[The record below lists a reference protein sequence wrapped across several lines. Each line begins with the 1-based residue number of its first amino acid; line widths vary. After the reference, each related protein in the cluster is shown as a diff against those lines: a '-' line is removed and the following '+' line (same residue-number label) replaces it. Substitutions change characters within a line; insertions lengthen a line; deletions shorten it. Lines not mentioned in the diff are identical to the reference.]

1 MGQEWTLAE
10 LVRRGAAP
18 ALYAESDD
26 PERMVPMLLK
36 PEWTNIV
43 LAGDPERNQARI
55 YINNHEHAPPTTR
68 KIVLPV
74 DWRERLKPT

>member
-1 MGQEWTLAE
+1 VE
-10 LVRRGAAP
+10 RGSAP

-43 LAGDPERNQARI
+43 LAGDPQRNQARI
-55 YINNHEHAPPTTR
+55 YINNHEHAIPTAR
-68 KIVLPV
+68 KVELPG
-74 DWRERLKPT
+74 DWRERLKRKEAALKAV